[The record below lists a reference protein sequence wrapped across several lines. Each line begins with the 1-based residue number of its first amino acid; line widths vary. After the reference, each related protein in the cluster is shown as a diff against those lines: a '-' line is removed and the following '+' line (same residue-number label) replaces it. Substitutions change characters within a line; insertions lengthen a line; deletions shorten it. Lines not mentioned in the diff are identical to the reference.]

1 MANGEGQESP
11 GVAELSINIDT
22 SVVKSLRC
30 QRNHSWGV
38 ILGRIRHSSIEVVS
52 MLNLVK
58 NQVDENERP
67 NMSGKLL
74 VRNVEKLVR
83 EIVITVPKR
92 IDVVGVYCSDR
103 NDVNKVCQFALD
115 ILFPRLKEDLTDLR
129 NFEDILLVCTTEEK
143 SENLN
148 VKLLKEALCSGEIE
162 FPSICIE
169 YSPHVADK
177 FFRLMYCIRLNSRI
191 PWQLSTVD
199 IDGSISQE
207 YSRMLSKLKESKLGF
222 VINSS
227 NSLFF
232 LEELGQATIEDFL
245 KSSRIPEIVDAIDFE
260 VLLSMSSA
268 NSEQTEV
275 YCPILFFDTAAD
287 EVIKCTM
294 DLDVVLYVDRSS
306 RASELL
312 QIARDALCSQSKFLL
327 MSVQEFQRE
336 YGLCKSEVFH
346 FKPFGMKHLVS
357 TIYPVSRIDGSEIPD
372 EDLLQRRKYLHHMFM
387 LPVER
392 PIFRKSQG
400 YFLGFSSNHLINPHH
415 GLKSGIED
423 GICATVNGKYAYHH
437 YMQDRFDD
445 DGWGCAYRSLQTICS
460 WFNLQGYTTTCVP
473 NHKQIQEALVKVGD
487 KPTNFINSKQWIGSF
502 EVGICLK
509 EIFLVDSKILHVP
522 SGAEMA
528 FKGRDLIEHFHSQ
541 GTPVMIGGGVLA
553 HTILGVHFSES
564 TGEIKFL
571 ILDPHYTGG
580 EDLKTVQGKGW
591 CGWKGPGF
599 WDSTAHY
606 NMCLPQRPVVI

>member
-1 MANGEGQESP
+1 MADGEGQNSL

-30 QRNHSWGV
+30 QRNNSWGV
-38 ILGRIRHSSIEVVS
+38 ILGGIRHTSIEVVN
-52 MLNLVK
+52 MHNLV
-58 NQVDENERP
+58 NSEDENERP
-67 NMSGKLL
+67 QVSGKLL

-83 EIVITVPKR
+83 DIVVSVPKG

-115 ILFPRLKEDLTDLR
+115 ILFPRLCEELTGFQSVEDM
-129 NFEDILLVCTTEEK
+129 FLVCTTEEK
-143 SENLN
+143 SENLD
-148 VKLLKEALCSGEIE
+148 VKFLKAAVFPGETE

-169 YSPHVADK
+169 YSPHVADE
-177 FFRLMYCIRLNSRI
+177 FFNLMYCVRLNSRI
-191 PWQLSTVD
+191 PWQFSTVD
-199 IDGSISQE
+199 MGGSISQE
-207 YSRMLSKLKESKLGF
+207 YSRILSKLKESKLGF

-232 LEELGQATIEDFL
+232 LEELGQTTIENIL
-245 KSSRIPEIVDAIDFE
+245 KSSRFPDKGDAIDFE

-268 NSEQTEV
+268 NSEQTEI

-287 EVIKCTM
+287 EVIKCSM
-294 DLDVVLYVDRSS
+294 DLDVILYVERSS
-306 RASELL
+306 TANEFL
-312 QIARDALCSQSKFLL
+312 QFARDALCSQSKCLVIS
-327 MSVQEFQRE
+327 MQEFQRE
-336 YGLCKSEVFH
+336 HGLCKLEVFH

-372 EDLLQRRKYLHHMFM
+372 EELLQRRKYLHDVFM

-392 PIFRKSQG
+392 PIFKKSQG
-400 YFLGFSSNHLINPHH
+400 YFFGFSSNHLINPHH
-415 GLKSGIED
+415 GLKSGIEE
-423 GICATVNGKYAYHH
+423 GICAMVNGKYAYHH

-460 WFNLQGYTTTCVP
+460 WFKLQGYTTTNAP
-473 NHKQIQEALVKVGD
+473 SHKQIQEALVKVGD
-487 KPTNFINSKQWIGSF
+487 KPKSFINSRQWIGSF
-502 EVGICLK
+502 EVSICLK
-509 EIFLVDSKILHVP
+509 EIFQVDSKILHVP

-528 FKGRDLIEHFHSQ
+528 FKGRDLIEHFQSQ

-553 HTILGVHFSES
+553 HTIIGVHFSES
-564 TGEIKFL
+564 TGDIKFL

-606 NMCLPQRPVVI
+606 NMCLPQRPILF